1 MKTGNT
7 FLEKCLH
14 AFELLG
20 RLQQEGLDF
29 VFKGGTSLL
38 LRIPEPHRLSIDI
51 DIVCRDAR
59 LERVLGNCV
68 GTPFTR
74 VEEDKRRHNHPP
86 RRRHWNF
93 HYNSVNPEGAAEP
106 YVILDVLEEDVLY
119 PDVETIPIAAS
130 FLEPDHA
137 ISVRVPTIDN
147 LLAEHELLSRKSQE
161 FYELVNEI
169 EDSRK
174 VVYDNL
180 KMISVDYIDSQF
192 RHMRYEEASVFPLIE
207 QKLTLND
214 WKSILQSLPSGDDPL
229 FNENR
234 NSHFDSL
241 YSKLSESFQNSK
253 EQ

>member
-1 MKTGNT
+1 MNIIIR
-7 FLEKCLH
+7 
-14 AFELLG
+14 EL
-20 RLQQEGLDF
+20 RADHHN
-29 VFKGGTSLL
+29 
-38 LRIPEPHRLSIDI
+38 I
-51 DIVCRDAR
+51 AR
-59 LERVLGNCV
+59 LLVLM
-68 GTPFTR
+68 R
-74 VEEDKRRHNHPP
+74 
-86 RRRHWNF
+86 
-93 HYNSVNPEGAAEP
+93 NSIALISEVNLESEIPNIRKCAE
-106 YVILDVLEEDVLY
+106 YLMLY
-119 PDVETIPIAAS
+119 PDEIHHPKEDILFNRLKYRDDSSTVY
-130 FLEPDHA
+130 
-137 ISVRVPTIDN
+137 IDN